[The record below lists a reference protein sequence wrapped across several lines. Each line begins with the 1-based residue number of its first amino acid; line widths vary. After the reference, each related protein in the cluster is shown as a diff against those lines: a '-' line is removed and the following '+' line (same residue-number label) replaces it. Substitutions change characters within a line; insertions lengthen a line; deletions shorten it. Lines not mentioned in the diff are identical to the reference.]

1 MPGPGRAINMT
12 RPMSVFVCSTPRS
25 GSSLLTDLLGSSQ
38 VMGGIRIEYFNPY
51 VEQQIFEEEGP
62 FASWPDYLKHV
73 MATSTTTNG
82 VFGTKI
88 HADNL
93 VYLMYQLRRTFL
105 NHAKLDDFNL
115 MRMVFPEVDPSSS
128 FVYVW
133 RQRILEQAVSF
144 VIAETTGAWNDTTSV
159 KREPVYDRS
168 ALIRAYWTLMQQHSA
183 WQDWFA
189 RYRITPLPVQYERLV
204 SERQKVLPEVFR
216 YTGVACPPGL
226 ELSTIRRRQST
237 GLNAQWV
244 AQLEADMAEQYP
256 FAVPVVLPEPAFG

>member
-1 MPGPGRAINMT
+1 MT
-12 RPMSVFVCSTPRS
+12 HPMSVFVCCTPRS

-51 VEQQIFEEEGP
+51 VEQQIFKEEGP
-62 FASWPDYLKHV
+62 FSGWPDYLKHV
-73 MATSTTTNG
+73 MITGTTSNG

-105 NHAKLDDFNL
+105 DHASSDDFDL
-115 MRMVFPEVDPSSS
+115 MRMVFPEVGRSRS
-128 FVYVW
+128 FIYIW

-144 VIAETTGAWNDTTSV
+144 VIAETTGSWNDTTSV

-168 ALIRAYWTLMQQHSA
+168 ALIRAYWTLMEQHSA

-189 RYRITPLPVQYERLV
+189 RYRISPLPVQYEQLV
-204 SERQKVLPEVFR
+204 SDRQKVLADVFR
-216 YTGVACPPGL
+216 HTGVACPPGL
-226 ELSTIRRRQST
+226 ELSAIRRRQST
-237 GLNAQWV
+237 DLNARWV
-244 AQLEADMAEQYP
+244 AQLKADMADHYP
-256 FAVPVVLPEPAFG
+256 FPFPVNLPAPAFG